1 MITEI
6 QFNNM
11 LKAANGHGL
20 INLLLKTKSKDEIM
34 NLIDEITYYYE
45 TIKKMAVRIY
55 LHRNKYGN
63 KFSLGELLD
72 KSENELFEIIETNNK
87 L

>member
-34 NLIDEITYYYE
+34 NLIDETTYYYE
-45 TIKKMAVRIY
+45 TIKKMSVRIL
-55 LHRNKYGN
+55 LHHNRK
-63 KFSLGELLD
+63 KLFTLGELLD
-72 KSENELFEIIETNNK
+72 KSEDELFEIIKTNK
-87 L
+87 

>member
-34 NLIDEITYYYE
+34 NLIDETTYYYE
-45 TIKKMAVRIY
+45 TIKKMSVRI
-55 LHRNKYGN
+55 LLQHNRK
-63 KFSLGELLD
+63 KLFTLGELLD
-72 KSENELFEIIETNNK
+72 KSEDELFEIIETNK
-87 L
+87 

>member
-20 INLLLKTKSKDEIM
+20 INHLLKTKSKDEIM
-34 NLIDEITYYYE
+34 NIIDETTYYYE
-45 TIKKMAVRIY
+45 TIKKLAVRIIIHY
-55 LHRNKYGN
+55 NRKKL
-63 KFSLGELLD
+63 FTLGELLD
-72 KSENELFEIIETNNK
+72 KSEDELFEIIETNK
-87 L
+87 

>member
-34 NLIDEITYYYE
+34 NLIDETTYYYE
-45 TIKKMAVRIY
+45 TIKKMAVRIS
-55 LHRNKYGN
+55 LHSSKYGN
-63 KFSLGELLD
+63 KFPLGELLD
-72 KSENELFEIIETNNK
+72 KSENELFEIIETNK
-87 L
+87 